1 MSTALNEP
9 TGTAPG
15 GHETHFRR
23 VLGLP
28 ALVFFGLA
36 YMVPLTVWTTYGVVT
51 TETRGHLPLA
61 YTVTTIAMLLTAY
74 SYGRMVVAQPIAGSA
89 YSYASR
95 SFGRPVGF
103 MVGWALLLDYIFL
116 PMINYLVIG
125 LYMNDYFPG
134 IAQGVWVVVA
144 VLLVT
149 GLNILGI
156 RLLAGMNLI
165 FVAAQ
170 VV

>member
-1 MSTALNEP
+1 MSSTLDSSATAHGGRREP
-9 TGTAPG
+9 
-15 GHETHFRR
+15 ETHFRR

-51 TETRGHLPLA
+51 ASTQGHLPLA
-61 YTVTTIAMLLTAY
+61 YTVTTISMLLTAW
-74 SYGRMVVAQPIAGSA
+74 SYGRMVKAQPAAGSA

-95 SFGRPVGF
+95 AFGRPVGF

-125 LYMNDYFPG
+125 LYMQDYFPDTPQ
-134 IAQGVWVVVA
+134 ALWVILSVA
-144 VLLVT
+144 LVT
-149 GLNILGI
+149 
-156 RLLAGMNLI
+156 A
-165 FVAAQ
+165 
-170 VV
+170 

>member
-1 MSTALNEP
+1 MSTAFDERSGP
-9 TGTAPG
+9 ASE

-51 TETRGHLPLA
+51 TKTAGHLPLA
-61 YTVTTIAMLLTAY
+61 YTVTTVAMLLTAY

-149 GLNILGI
+149 G
-156 RLLAGMNLI
+156 
-165 FVAAQ
+165 
-170 VV
+170 